1 VSSITENDVKILC
14 DHIAPHLRKMLS
26 SSGASAGDLA
36 VMEDALGVALN
47 AVRSLLVE
55 AALKSC
61 SGSAHGTLH
70 ALHVRSLSPPGR
82 FATRS

>member
-36 VMEDALGVALN
+36 VMEDA
-47 AVRSLLVE
+47 
-55 AALKSC
+55 
-61 SGSAHGTLH
+61 
-70 ALHVRSLSPPGR
+70 
-82 FATRS
+82 